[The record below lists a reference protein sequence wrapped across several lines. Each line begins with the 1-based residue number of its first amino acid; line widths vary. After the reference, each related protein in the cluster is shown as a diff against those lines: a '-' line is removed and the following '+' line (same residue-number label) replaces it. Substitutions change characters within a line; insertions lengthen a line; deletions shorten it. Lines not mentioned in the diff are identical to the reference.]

1 MNPMQIFQQLM
12 KAPNPM
18 AMIQGM
24 VNQNPQ
30 FSQMW
35 QMAKQMARNPNKEQ
49 VLQQIAQQKGVSVE
63 VLKQEASKLGIN
75 I

>member
-1 MNPMQIFQQLM
+1 M

-18 AMIQGM
+18 AMVQGM

-30 FSQMW
+30 FNQMW
-35 QMAKQMARNPNKEQ
+35 QMAQQMAQNPNKEQ
-49 VLQQIAQQKGVSVE
+49 VFQQIAQQKGMSVE
-63 VLKQEASKLGIN
+63 EVKNQARKFGIN

>member
-1 MNPMQIFQQLM
+1 
-12 KAPNPM
+12 M

-30 FSQMW
+30 
-35 QMAKQMARNPNKEQ
+35 MASAFQMARQMAQNPNKEQ
-49 VLQQIAQQKGVSVE
+49 VIQQLAQQKGVSVE
-63 VLKQEASKLGIN
+63 EIKKQARMFGIN